1 VPHDI
6 PDDEILI
13 RAVTTWHLRNGK
25 LQGGLFRHPAD
36 EVSVSRRRWIP
47 PWLAKFIAKARVENS
62 QLSPPKLYTGLAFV
76 SAAIIR
82 SKGSAIVDS
91 RSEYLGH
98 ADVQNRI
105 ASQQVGEALPA
116 EVAKI
121 INKRAKDIA
130 DAAAYVPDP
139 KPRSLAWHGDR

>member
-1 VPHDI
+1 MPHEIADN
-6 PDDEILI
+6 EILI
-13 RAVTTWHLRNGK
+13 RAVTSWHVRNGK

-36 EVSVSRRRWIP
+36 EVSVSRRHWIR

-82 SKGSAIVDS
+82 SKGSAVVDS

-105 ASQQVGEALPA
+105 ANQQVGEALPA
-116 EVAKI
+116 DVAKI
-121 INKRAKDIA
+121 VNKRAKDIA
-130 DAAAYVPDP
+130 DAADYVPDP
-139 KPRSLAWHGDR
+139 KPRSFAWRGKR